1 MGAFTASLPPAQEH
15 GIWER
20 KAETSGGSMHLS
32 DGAEAGAQ
40 SVAGRQWQMVQ
51 HSVSMGK

>member
-20 KAETSGGSMHLS
+20 KAETSGGFMHLS
-32 DGAEAGAQ
+32 DGAEVGAQ